1 MLIPKLGG
9 KYFIN
14 VYKDSAF
21 KAPIRQGNND
31 MSKSYYPEN
40 YMGRA
45 SSQVS

>member
-1 MLIPKLGG
+1 MLIPKLGE

-14 VYKDSAF
+14 VYKNSAF
-21 KAPIRQGNND
+21 KAPICQSNND

-45 SSQVS
+45 FSQVS